1 MNQITL
7 RLLPAVAI
15 LLATTSIQAAASD
28 FTIKPAIVG
37 TTLRWSV
44 QIDSEA
50 AQIDPTLYLQRGQIY
65 SFTVNTSTSHPFY
78 FKTVK
83 GSGSSDAYPSGVSVA
98 LPVTNGTPFTFDVP
112 DDAPDS
118 LFYDCSVH
126 STMAGNIKV
135 VVFRNG
141 FD

>member
-1 MNQITL
+1 
-7 RLLPAVAI
+7 
-15 LLATTSIQAAASD
+15 
-28 FTIKPAIVG
+28 
-37 TTLRWSV
+37 
-44 QIDSEA
+44 
-50 AQIDPTLYLQRGQIY
+50 
-65 SFTVNTSTSHPFY
+65 
-78 FKTVK
+78 
-83 GSGSSDAYPSGVSVA
+83 VSVA

-126 STMAGNIKV
+126 SSMAGNIKV

>member
-1 MNQITL
+1 MNQIGVRFL
-7 RLLPAVAI
+7 SAVVV
-15 LLATTSIQAAASD
+15 LLAMTSVPAAASE
-28 FTIKPAIVG
+28 FIIQPAIVS

-44 QIDSEA
+44 QIGTET
-50 AQIDPTLYLQRGQIY
+50 AQIDPTLYLQRGQTY

-83 GSGSSDAYPSGVSVA
+83 GSGSADAYPDGVSVA

-126 STMAGNIKV
+126 SSMAGNIKV

>member
-1 MNQITL
+1 MKQISL
-7 RLLPAVAI
+7 RLLPAVVV
-15 LLATTSIQAAASD
+15 LLATTNVRAASD
-28 FTIKPAIVG
+28 FTIQPTTVG

-44 QIDSEA
+44 QIGSEA
-50 AQIDPTLYLQRGQIY
+50 AQIDPPLYLQRGQIY
-65 SFTVNTSTSHPFY
+65 SFTVNTSTGHPFY

-83 GSGSSDAYPSGVSVA
+83 GAGSLNGYSSGVSVA
-98 LPVTNGTPFTFDVP
+98 LPVTNGTPFTFTVP

-126 STMAGNIKV
+126 STMAGNINV